1 MIEDIAILVENK
13 SKIIDYTI
21 DYIKRTDSWRLKK
34 DKHVKCRRDLAYI
47 IDAFQFW
54 HSSSGCKER
63 SKIIPELLLLTVNPS
78 S

>member
-47 IDAFQFW
+47 IDAFIDDLQNRARRW
-54 HSSSGCKER
+54 SR
-63 SKIIPELLLLTVNPS
+63 IPIFITMTNYN
-78 S
+78 